1 MVRDPR
7 DALVSRY
14 YGEIKKIKKSENIS
28 TTISEYILSG
38 EDLQKYISFYNCWQ
52 TYKDVPEGF
61 LLVRYE
67 DLLENA
73 EQELSRVQEFW
84 GLDIE
89 EKVIKRAV
97 EYASF
102 ENMRRMEQE
111 GKYNIITMG
120 TRNPED
126 PNSYKVRKGKA
137 GTYKEQL
144 SPEIIQ
150 FIEKELQ
157 KSLTPEYGYNYFTE
171 FKE

>member
-1 MVRDPR
+1 M
-7 DALVSRY
+7 L
-14 YGEIKKIKKSENIS
+14 
-28 TTISEYILSG
+28 
-38 EDLQKYISFYNCWQ
+38 
-52 TYKDVPEGF
+52 
-61 LLVRYE
+61 
-67 DLLENA
+67 
-73 EQELSRVQEFW
+73 EFW